1 MKFQELNSDE
11 MNKIINLFSLEKEI
25 IDSLDFGTYNVY
37 TYIQTEYENELVY
50 LVCGT
55 TMIVKERIKLIKKG
69 FLGLFKKF
77 KKERIILQLP
87 SEIKEISEDF
97 FLNSILLCREG
108 KYKNTIVQKTLD
120 FEEIHI
126 KDFFQEK

>member
-37 TYIQTEYENELVY
+37 TYIQTEYDNELVY

-55 TMIVKERIKLIKKG
+55 TMIVKEKIKLIKKG